1 MGPEHLHR
9 VELGRNAIWYPCKY
23 QIIKL
28 LLKHISIQMFSFAQK
43 LLQKSRNFIR
53 TKDHHRMTMSKREEQ
68 EKKMRNLLK
77 DIGKIIQ
84 PGG

>member
-1 MGPEHLHR
+1 
-9 VELGRNAIWYPCKY
+9 
-23 QIIKL
+23 
-28 LLKHISIQMFSFAQK
+28 MFSFAQK